1 MTKIFRNNLFYN
13 KILDSSF
20 IEIQRREKLGWNLK
34 TRVGESF
41 PREETPRLGRVGGSG
56 LAEDERGQARDTARA

>member
-41 PREETPRLGRVGGSG
+41 PREETPRLGRWE
-56 LAEDERGQARDTARA
+56 AQA